1 MENYIWVLN
10 CGGSFP
16 CGIFKTKEQAEKS
29 IKKYKLK
36 GVLTKYPIDELI
48 YEYEIK
54 QGNFIPKNDLQKTSK
69 FIGNFSSAYQEHYH
83 YE

>member
-1 MENYIWVLN
+1 MEKYIWVLN

-16 CGIFKTKEQAEKS
+16 CGIFETKEQAEKV
-29 IKKYKLK
+29 IKKFRIK

-48 YEYEIK
+48 YEYEMK
-54 QGNFIPKNDLQKTSK
+54 KGNFIPKNELQKTPK
-69 FIGNFSSAYQEHYH
+69 FIGNFSSAYLEHYH